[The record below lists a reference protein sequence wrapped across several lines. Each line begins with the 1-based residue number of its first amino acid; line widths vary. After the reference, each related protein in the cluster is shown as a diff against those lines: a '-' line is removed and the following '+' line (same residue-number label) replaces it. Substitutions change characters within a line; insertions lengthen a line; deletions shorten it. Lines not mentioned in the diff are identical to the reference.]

1 MVDTT
6 RKNSKVMLKS
16 RCSLMR
22 YVCIFVTLHRL
33 RVIAHVPSSSSS
45 VLVLWPT
52 RYRDFLPP
60 HCHNS
65 RTMPSARC
73 ELHAC
78 RRRLSAIVPDHE
90 RARPNLQRHPVHH
103 YDMTWHGPY
112 SSLVRLTGA
121 NAQTQSLSQMRYQM
135 ATLIS
140 ACMTG
145 TWVGRYPL
153 CPS

>member
-1 MVDTT
+1 MV
-6 RKNSKVMLKS
+6 VQLS
-16 RCSLMR
+16 RCSLE
-22 YVCIFVTLHRL
+22 VDAL
-33 RVIAHVPSSSSS
+33 RMYICATSSPSSHSTNAFIRLLDSCALANEMS
-45 VLVLWPT
+45 K
-52 RYRDFLPP
+52 LPSP
-60 HCHNS
+60 HCHTS
-65 RTMPSARC
+65 RTMPSARRR
-73 ELHAC
+73 LHAY
-78 RRRLSAIVPDHE
+78 RRLSSAIVPDHE

-121 NAQTQSLSQMRYQM
+121 NARTQSLSQMRYQM

-145 TWVGRYPL
+145 TWVGWYPL